1 MNTTDRVIAA
11 LDFSSEAGAR
21 ALVEQLG
28 AAASSYKVGLQL
40 LTAEGPLIVRW
51 LVGQGKK
58 VFLDLKL
65 HEIPNSVASAVS
77 VAASLGV
84 SMVTVHAS
92 GGLAV
97 LRAAV
102 KAAEPFPHLQVLALT
117 VITSMGDQDLAEI
130 GVHGSVQK
138 QVERLAALAAA
149 AGCHGVVASAQEAA
163 RLRQV
168 LPAKMLIVTPGTQLA
183 GEAKNDQTRTATPSQ
198 AIQAGATH
206 LVIGRSIARAAS
218 PVAAFRSIC
227 AEVAE
232 AVEHCLGGMVGPLK

>member
-1 MNTTDRVIAA
+1 MNASDRVIVA
-11 LDFSSEAGAR
+11 LDFSSEAQAR

-40 LTAEGPLIVRW
+40 LTAEGPSIVRW

-65 HEIPNSVASAVS
+65 HEIPNSVASAVT
-77 VAASLGV
+77 VAGSLGV

-92 GGLAV
+92 GGSAV
-97 LRAAV
+97 LRAAFN
-102 KAAEPFPHLQVLALT
+102 AAQPFPHLQVLALT
-117 VITSMGDQDLAEI
+117 VITSMEEQDLAEI
-130 GVHGSVQK
+130 GVHGSVLE

-149 AGCHGVVASAQEAA
+149 ALCHGVVASAQEAA
-163 RLRQV
+163 RLRQI
-168 LPAKMLIVTPGTQLA
+168 LPPKMLIVTPGTQLA

-218 PVAAFRSIC
+218 PVTAFASIC
-227 AEVAE
+227 CEVAE
-232 AVEHCLGGMVGPLK
+232 ATKHLHR